1 MHTLMRILGIVLT
14 VTLLGTAVSVGA
26 ETQSKT
32 EPRNFSNS
40 DITKVVMLGTGH
52 PVPNPN
58 RNGPA
63 VAIIVNEQPYLF
75 DTGEGIWRATGASS
89 EFWGF
94 GGAVK
99 GLHPSKLK
107 YVFLTHLHSDH
118 TIGLP
123 AILIQAWGFG
133 SMGRKAPA
141 QVWGPPGTKKL
152 VNHIV
157 EAYQGDIVERVYG
170 PTHKNDSGWRSVG
183 HNIDAPGIVYQDDNI
198 KVEAF
203 LSKHS
208 DYPRT
213 YAYRVTTP
221 DRVIAI
227 SGDTTPAEGVL
238 DAAKGA
244 DILLHEV
251 YGLEHLGN
259 APWGKGGGGIGKII
273 GLFHTSTKELAEIAN
288 QTRPGLLVLYHEQ
301 NYSDDP
307 DTNVREIRQYGYR
320 GKVISSRDG
329 DVF

>member
-1 MHTLMRILGIVLT
+1 MKTLMRSLGIILGG
-14 VTLLGTAVSVGA
+14 LLLSASVQVNA
-26 ETQSKT
+26 EPQSKAA
-32 EPRNFSNS
+32 PRNFSDS

-63 VAIIVNEQPYLF
+63 IAVIVNEQPYLF
-75 DTGEGIWRATGASS
+75 DAGEGIWRATGASS

-94 GGAVK
+94 GGTVK
-99 GLHPSKLK
+99 GLHPGKLK

-133 SMGRKAPA
+133 SLGRKAPA
-141 QVWGPPGTKKL
+141 QVWGPPGTGDL
-152 VNHIV
+152 VHHIV

-170 PTHKNDSGWRSVG
+170 PTHKNDTGWRSVG
-183 HNIDAPGIVYQDDNI
+183 HDIEAPGVIYQDDNV

-221 DRVIAI
+221 DGVIAI
-227 SGDTTPAEGVL
+227 SGDTTPAAGVL
-238 DAAKGA
+238 EAAKGA

-251 YGLEHLGN
+251 YGLEHLGD
-259 APWGKGGGGIGKII
+259 APWGKGGGGIRKIV
-273 GLFHTSTKELAEIAN
+273 GRFHTSTEELAQIAN

-307 DTNVREIRQYGYR
+307 EANVKEIRRYGYE

-329 DVF
+329 DIF